1 MEGIEVSL
9 LINNN
14 SIKTIVTLTIILT
27 ATTTLAPILS
37 YASNEG
43 SYKYGFNSAVSDYET
58 CYQGWMGTEGCSIGS
73 DQPISEC
80 YVGAGS
86 GNVTNSTACTDGY
99 MNGWKHWCNH
109 NAKDCAELTTSDL
122 FPGSL
127 LSDNKTAL
135 ANAKSLSY
143 IAGTWNFVNISSSKN
158 SNESSGT
165 LTLKGNNDQIFIEI
179 ARDGQLVHGMISC
192 VNGVCSRDAPTN
204 TISGSGS

>member
-1 MEGIEVSL
+1 MKA
-9 LINNN
+9 LINMD
-14 SIKTIVTLTIILT
+14 LILQ
-27 ATTTLAPILS
+27 
-37 YASNEG
+37 
-43 SYKYGFNSAVSDYET
+43 
-58 CYQGWMGTEGCSIGS
+58 YQTMKPAIRDGWVQKCSIGS
-73 DQPISEC
+73 DEPISEC

-86 GNVTNSTACTDGY
+86 GNVTNSTACIDGY

-143 IAGTWNFVNISSSKN
+143 IVGTWNFVNISSSKN

-192 VNGVCSRDAPTN
+192 VNGVCSREAPTN
-204 TISGSGS
+204 TIGGSGSWYYDGEKLELSYIGGPGVWFTVVKASPTHIELS